1 MVRVIASFHLHR
13 KRPPR
18 LNRVTQSSFQFRDGI
33 VGGDFKPDRCTTDVA
48 EKNILVRG
56 RIVAVLDRPLRG
68 RFVSHRKHG
77 KLLLF
82 VGGHS
87 NAEGPCVARLPQ

>member
-1 MVRVIASFHLHR
+1 MPAQPSDRIIQTLASFHLHR
-13 KRPPR
+13 KRPSR
-18 LNRVTQSSFQFRDGI
+18 LNRVTQSRFQFRDGI
-33 VGGDFKPDRCTTDVA
+33 VSGDFKPDRCTTDVA

-68 RFVSHRKHG
+68 RFVSHRQHG

-82 VGGHS
+82 FGGHS
-87 NAEGPCVARLPQ
+87 DAE